1 MSTFLDLKE
10 NDKIYIVRNQGKRII
25 TVDEFSSILDIDE
38 RMKVEDE
45 FKDILIKTL
54 SFGIIKKIIY
64 PGKRRTGP
72 YNYMKMNGH
81 QPIGVGSSYGEV
93 EDENLIQ
100 FEILDV
106 EKDEVGIIN
115 VYSPK
120 ETQSNE
126 ICGVSYFTDLMEAK
140 NYIFKLCEKQIV
152 ELQEKRDR
160 ITKKIIEIATLRN
173 DLENVC

>member
-72 YNYMKMNGH
+72 YNYMKMNGG
-81 QPIGVGSSYGEV
+81 QPVGIEQSYGE
-93 EDENLIQ
+93 EDDENLKKIE
-100 FEILDV
+100 FNLLDRNNIIL
-106 EKDEVGIIN
+106 
-115 VYSPK
+115 
-120 ETQSNE
+120 
-126 ICGVSYFTDLMEAK
+126 
-140 NYIFKLCEKQIV
+140 EKQ
-152 ELQEKRDR
+152 EAYSANNRS
-160 ITKKIIEIATLRN
+160 
-173 DLENVC
+173 

>member
-72 YNYMKMNGH
+72 YLY
-81 QPIGVGSSYGEV
+81 
-93 EDENLIQ
+93 EN
-100 FEILDV
+100 E
-106 EKDEVGIIN
+106 
-115 VYSPK
+115 
-120 ETQSNE
+120 
-126 ICGVSYFTDLMEAK
+126 
-140 NYIFKLCEKQIV
+140 
-152 ELQEKRDR
+152 
-160 ITKKIIEIATLRN
+160 
-173 DLENVC
+173 

>member
-38 RMKVEDE
+38 RMKIEDE

-72 YNYMKMNGH
+72 YNYMKMYGN

-93 EDENLIQ
+93 EDENHRGGH
-100 FEILDV
+100 
-106 EKDEVGIIN
+106 KR
-115 VYSPK
+115 
-120 ETQSNE
+120 
-126 ICGVSYFTDLMEAK
+126 
-140 NYIFKLCEKQIV
+140 IF
-152 ELQEKRDR
+152 RG
-160 ITKKIIEIATLRN
+160 
-173 DLENVC
+173 

>member
-38 RMKVEDE
+38 RMK
-45 FKDILIKTL
+45 
-54 SFGIIKKIIY
+54 
-64 PGKRRTGP
+64 
-72 YNYMKMNGH
+72 
-81 QPIGVGSSYGEV
+81 V